1 MLWALALVVVIAIG
15 LPVGAWAVT
24 RKLPPPRRVTRL
36 GVGYGRADK
45 WLLTQYQLPPHDRWR
60 VREAVLGGRRVN
72 DTSLERAAH
81 GLAADLLARTPWSVR
96 FLAVE
101 SWAMALLAAGFVC
114 WAIVL
119 FATRPPG
126 GLAQGVSSLIDS
138 GLFVLV
144 AILTRRGSRLFWQN
158 VTKALE
164 LNQANV
170 SPDA

>member
-1 MLWALALVVVIAIG
+1 MWALALVVVIAVG
-15 LPVGAWAVT
+15 LPVGTWAVT
-24 RKLPPPRRVTRL
+24 RKLPPPRPVSRL

-60 VREAVLGGRRVN
+60 VQEAVLRGRRVN
-72 DTSLERAAH
+72 DTSLERVAH

-101 SWAMALLAAGFVC
+101 SWAMALLAAGSAC
-114 WAIVL
+114 WGIVL
-119 FATRPPG
+119 FATRQLPG

-144 AILTRRGSRLFWQN
+144 AILARRGSRQFRQN

-164 LNQANV
+164 LNQANF
-170 SPDA
+170 SPDV